1 MTLKLLD
8 SIKAPGKVKQR
19 TEIYCMKKLLQSVYD
34 VKIEKTKEKR
44 IQKHEDEEKYDWKCP
59 ICNFIKSGKS
69 G

>member
-1 MTLKLLD
+1 MTLELLD

-19 TEIYCMKKLLQSVYD
+19 TEIYCMKKSLQLMML
-34 VKIEKTKEKR
+34 EKTKEKR